1 MYSLETTMDTKN
13 KIIIYTSPD
22 NQTEVTIKIQD
33 ETVWLTLNQIAE
45 FFGRDKSV
53 ISRHFRSIFSS
64 GELSQEQTV
73 AKNATVQIEG
83 KKEVIRQIEYYNLD
97 AIISVGYRVNSTRAT
112 QFRQWA
118 TARLKEYLVQGY
130 SINQKRL
137 DELQK
142 TIQIISEKSKGD
154 LSLIEARR
162 FLEIIST
169 YTESFILLNQYDAGS
184 LEIEGSPDI
193 TYIIEYS
200 EAHTV
205 IGELRSKLME
215 QWEASDL
222 FGNEKDQSFTGIL
235 SSIIATF
242 DGAYL
247 YPTIEEQAAHL
258 LYFIIKDHPFSDGNK
273 RIGAFLFV
281 WFLEKNRHR
290 FRRNGDVKINESGLV
305 SLALLIAQSDP
316 KEKEMMIRLVINLI
330 NT

>member
-1 MYSLETTMDTKN
+1 MDTKN

-22 NQTEVTIKIQD
+22 NQIEVTVKIQD

-154 LSLIEARR
+154 LSLVEARG

-184 LEIEGSPDI
+184 LEIDGSPDI

-215 QWEASDL
+215 KWEASDL

>member
-22 NQTEVTIKIQD
+22 NQTEVMVNFQN
-33 ETVWLTLNQIAE
+33 ETLWLTLNQIAE

-64 GELSQEQTV
+64 GELVQEQTV
-73 AKNATVQIEG
+73 AKNATVQIERG
-83 KKEVIRQIEYYNLD
+83 IEVTRQIEYYNLD

-112 QFRQWA
+112 HFRQWA
-118 TARLKEYLVQGY
+118 TQRLREYLVQGY
-130 SINQKRL
+130 SVNQKRL

-154 LSLIEARR
+154 LSLVEARG

-184 LEIEGSPDI
+184 LEIEGNPDI

-215 QWEASDL
+215 Q
-222 FGNEKDQSFTGIL
+222 
-235 SSIIATF
+235 
-242 DGAYL
+242 
-247 YPTIEEQAAHL
+247 
-258 LYFIIKDHPFSDGNK
+258 
-273 RIGAFLFV
+273 
-281 WFLEKNRHR
+281 
-290 FRRNGDVKINESGLV
+290 
-305 SLALLIAQSDP
+305 
-316 KEKEMMIRLVINLI
+316 
-330 NT
+330 

>member
-1 MYSLETTMDTKN
+1 MDTKN

-22 NQTEVTIKIQD
+22 NQIEVTVKIQD

-154 LSLIEARR
+154 LSLVEARG

-184 LEIEGSPDI
+184 LEIDGSPDI

-215 QWEASDL
+215 KWEASDL

-258 LYFIIKDHPFSDGNK
+258 LYFIIKDHPFNDGNK